1 MLKALNANVGPGK
14 WSHEKKKY
22 HGGSWKVAY
31 ADFVTAMMAL
41 FLVLWLTAQ
50 DTRIKEAIERAF
62 RNPFSS
68 ATKES
73 VGIIPNKDVQALKEA
88 RGIFDSVSVLQ
99 LELLR
104 RLTEDLAKLLQ
115 KDPDSQNSVKLDMT
129 SEGLRINVF
138 DRSQKPIFE
147 PDTARF
153 TDYGAWV
160 FSTLAWEIGRYP
172 TFTVELSGHTERGHK
187 LIHQDYGDWELSAD
201 RANAARR
208 KLLQHG
214 VASAQIFRVSGVGD
228 TQPMEKTR
236 PEDEINRRVSVQLK
250 VQEGSQVGDSVTTE
264 TKSLVKAQ

>member
-1 MLKALNANVGPGK
+1 MKR
-14 WSHEKKKY
+14 EKY

-62 RNPFSS
+62 KNPFSS

-73 VGIIPNKDVQALKEA
+73 VGIIPNKDVQALQQAK
-88 RGIFDSVSVLQ
+88 GSFDSVSVLQ

-104 RLTEDLAKLLQ
+104 RITEDLAKLLQ

-129 SEGLRINVF
+129 SDGLSINVF
-138 DRSQKPIFE
+138 DRSHKPIFE
-147 PDTARF
+147 SDTARF
-153 TDYGAWV
+153 TPYGAWV

-172 TFTVELSGHTERGHK
+172 TFTVELAGHTERGHN
-187 LIHQDYGDWELSAD
+187 LVREDYGDWELSSD

-208 KLLQHG
+208 KLLQQG
-214 VASAQIFRVSGVGD
+214 VAAGQIYKVSGVGD
-228 TQPMEKTR
+228 TQPLESTR
-236 PEDEINRRVSVQLK
+236 PGDEINRRVSVQLK
-250 VQEGSQVGDSVTTE
+250 VQEGSRVGDSVTNQP
-264 TKSLVKAQ
+264 KSLAKAP

>member
-1 MLKALNANVGPGK
+1 MSRHK
-14 WSHEKKKY
+14 S

-73 VGIIPNKDVQALKEA
+73 VGIIPNKDVQALQQQK
-88 RGIFDSVSVLQ
+88 GNFDSVSVLQ

-104 RLTEDLAKLLQ
+104 RLTEDLAKMLQ
-115 KDPDSQNSVKLDMT
+115 KDPDSQNTVKIDLSSD
-129 SEGLRINVF
+129 GLRIEVF
-138 DRSQKPIFE
+138 DRSRKPVFE

-153 TDYGAWV
+153 TPYGDWV
-160 FSTLAWEIGRYP
+160 FSTLAWEVGRYS
-172 TFTVELSGHTERGHK
+172 TFTVELAGHTEAGRPVTS
-187 LIHQDYGDWELSAD
+187 QDYGDWELSAD

-208 KLLQHG
+208 KLLKYG
-214 VASAQIFRVSGVGD
+214 VAPAQIFKVSGVGA
-228 TQPMEKTR
+228 TQPMENTR
-236 PEDEINRRVSVQLK
+236 AEDDTNRRVSVQLK
-250 VQEGSQVGDSVTTE
+250 VQEGSRLDESGTTQSQTPAKPHE
-264 TKSLVKAQ
+264 T

>member
-1 MLKALNANVGPGK
+1 M
-14 WSHEKKKY
+14 SRQRY

-73 VGIIPNKDVQALKEA
+73 VGIIPNKDVQALQQAK
-88 RGIFDSVSVLQ
+88 GNFDSVSVLQ

-104 RLTEDLAKLLQ
+104 RLTEDLAKMLQ
-115 KDPDSQNSVKLDMT
+115 KDPDSENTVKLDMT
-129 SEGLRINVF
+129 SDGLRIEVF
-138 DRSQKPIFE
+138 DRSRKPVFE
-147 PDTARF
+147 PNSARF
-153 TDYGAWV
+153 TPYGAWV
-160 FSTLAWEIGRYP
+160 FSTLAWEVGRYP
-172 TFTVELSGHTERGHK
+172 TFTIELAGHTEAGRSP
-187 LIHQDYGDWELSAD
+187 IMEEYGDWELSAD

-214 VASAQIFRVSGVGD
+214 VASAQVYKVSGVGD
-228 TQPMEKTR
+228 TQPMLGV
-236 PEDEINRRVSVQLK
+236 PVQDETNRRVSVQLK
-250 VQEGSQVGDSVTTE
+250 VQEGSRVGNSVTNQP
-264 TKSLVKAQ
+264 KSVAQAP

>member
-1 MLKALNANVGPGK
+1 MKR
-14 WSHEKKKY
+14 EKY

-73 VGIIPNKDVQALKEA
+73 VGIIPNKDVQALQQQK
-88 RGIFDSVSVLQ
+88 GSFDSVSVLQ

-104 RLTEDLAKLLQ
+104 RLTEDLAKMLQ
-115 KDPDSQNSVKLDMT
+115 QDPDSQNTVKLDL
-129 SEGLRINVF
+129 SSDGLRIEVF
-138 DRSQKPIFE
+138 DRSRKPVFE

-153 TDYGAWV
+153 TPYGAWV
-160 FSTLAWEIGRYP
+160 FSTLAWEVGRYP
-172 TFTVELSGHTERGHK
+172 TFTVELDGHTEAGRNVTRE
-187 LIHQDYGDWELSAD
+187 DYGDWELSAD

-214 VASAQIFRVSGVGD
+214 VAPAQIFKVSGVGNS
-228 TQPMEKTR
+228 QPMAKTR
-236 PEDEINRRVSVQLK
+236 PEEETNRRVSVQLK
-250 VQEGSQVGDSVTTE
+250 VQEGSRVENSVTNQP
-264 TKSLVKAQ
+264 KALAIAP

>member
-1 MLKALNANVGPGK
+1 MKR
-14 WSHEKKKY
+14 EKH
-22 HGGSWKVAY
+22 HGGAWKVAY

-73 VGIIPNKDVQALKEA
+73 VGIIPNRDVQALQQAK
-88 RGIFDSVSVLQ
+88 GSFDSVSVLQ
-99 LELLR
+99 LEMLR

-115 KDPDSQNSVKLDMT
+115 QDPDSQNSVKLDMT
-129 SEGLRINVF
+129 SDGLRINVF
-138 DRSQKPIFE
+138 DRSHKPVFQ

-160 FSTLAWEIGRYP
+160 FSTLAWEISRYP
-172 TFTVELSGHTERGHK
+172 TFTVELAGHTERGHN
-187 LIHQDYGDWELSAD
+187 LVRVDYGDWELSAD

-208 KLLQHG
+208 KLLQQG
-214 VASAQIFRVSGVGD
+214 VAAAQIFKVSGLGD
-228 TQPMEKTR
+228 TQPMDEAR
-236 PEDEINRRVSVQLK
+236 PGDEINRRVTVQLK
-250 VQEGSQVGDSVTTE
+250 VQEGSRVDTGATNAP
-264 TKSLVKAQ
+264 KSLVKAP

>member
-1 MLKALNANVGPGK
+1 M
-14 WSHEKKKY
+14 SRQKY

-73 VGIIPNKDVQALKEA
+73 VGILPNKDVQALQQAK
-88 RGIFDSVSVLQ
+88 GNFDSVSVLQ

-104 RLTEDLAKLLQ
+104 RITEDLAKMLQ
-115 KDPDSQNSVKLDMT
+115 QDPDSQNSVKLDLT
-129 SEGLRINVF
+129 SEGLRINVL
-138 DRSQKPIFE
+138 DRSHKPIFE
-147 PDTARF
+147 PETAHF
-153 TDYGAWV
+153 TPYGAWV

-172 TFTVELSGHTERGHK
+172 TFTVELAGHTERGHN
-187 LIHQDYGDWELSAD
+187 LVREDYGDWELSAD

-208 KLLQHG
+208 KLLKHG
-214 VASAQIFRVSGVGD
+214 VATIQIYKVSGVGD
-228 TQPMEKTR
+228 TQPIENTS
-236 PEDEINRRVSVQLK
+236 PEAEINRRVSVHLK
-250 VQEGSQVGDSVTTE
+250 VQEGSRVGNSE
-264 TKSLVKAQ
+264 TNQPKSLAKTP

>member
-1 MLKALNANVGPGK
+1 M
-14 WSHEKKKY
+14 SREKY

-50 DTRIKEAIERAF
+50 DTRIKEAIERSF

-73 VGIIPNKDVQALKEA
+73 VGIIPNKDVQALQQAK
-88 RGIFDSVSVLQ
+88 GSFDSVSVLQ

-104 RLTEDLAKLLQ
+104 RLTEDLAKILQ
-115 KDPDSQNSVKLDMT
+115 KDEDGQNSVKLDLT

-138 DRSQKPIFE
+138 DRSHKPIFE
-147 PDTARF
+147 PDAARF
-153 TDYGAWV
+153 TAYGAWV

-172 TFTVELSGHTERGHK
+172 TFTVELAGHTELGHN
-187 LIHQDYGDWELSAD
+187 LVREDYGDWELSAD

-214 VASAQIFRVSGVGD
+214 VATAQIYKVSGVGD
-228 TQPMEKTR
+228 TQPMENTL
-236 PEDEINRRVSVQLK
+236 PGDEINRRVSVHLK
-250 VQEGSQVGDSVTTE
+250 VQEGSQLSNSVTNQP
-264 TKSLVKAQ
+264 KSVAKAL